1 MNSIEIV
8 IVLLLLFM
16 AVPDACRWFGRPA
29 LIYPAFVTFGLLLG
43 PLVQTEVET
52 MIQQAGEIGFL
63 LLLFEVGLEIDL
75 PRPRDLIR
83 AASYTARWVVVQ
95 YPIIVALARF
105 AGLPWLESFI
115 AAAAIT
121 GCSVGMAHTAW
132 KNYPGLSDNTRTFAL
147 RIMVLLEV
155 LAIVLLSVETTV
167 LDRGISW
174 FFTLKI
180 TGIGLVI
187 FLCSRISVPLA
198 KVLQIVLAKT
208 THWRLHFV
216 ALLVLAVCAIGER
229 LGLPGPKTAF
239 FLGLFMSRVEH
250 EGKHLEE
257 YLAPISKRFL
267 IPIFFVA
274 LGMQIPIGLLFS
286 RAALLAVAAAGL
298 VIVYREMIH
307 RRWLRSGGNAGT
319 YLLFCPNLTI
329 VALAAS
335 SMLKAHHPPEQAAWV
350 VLTGLFITTSAVLA
364 LPSPLRQLP
373 ESRSELGGPLIE
385 SPARK

>member
-16 AVPDACRWFGRPA
+16 AVPDACRWLGRPA

-43 PLVQTEVET
+43 PIVQKEVQT

-83 AASYTARWVVVQ
+83 AASYSARWVLVQ
-95 YPIIVALARF
+95 YPVIVALARF
-105 AGLPWLESFI
+105 AGLPWLESFL

-132 KNYPGLSDNTRTFAL
+132 QNYPGLSDNTRTFTL

-167 LDRGISW
+167 LDGGISW
-174 FFTLKI
+174 LFIFKI
-180 TGIGLVI
+180 TGIALVV
-187 FLCSRISVPLA
+187 FLCSRIAVPLA
-198 KVLQIVLAKT
+198 KVLQTVLAKT

-216 ALLVLAVCAIGER
+216 ALLVLAVCAVGER

-239 FLGLFMSRVEH
+239 FLGLFMSRVVH
-250 EGKHLEE
+250 EGKNLEE

-286 RAALLAVAAAGL
+286 QVAVLAAGAAALTIA
-298 VIVYREMIH
+298 YREMIH
-307 RRWLRSGGNAGT
+307 RRWLHSGGNPGT

-335 SMLKAHHPPEQAAWV
+335 SMLKSHGSPEQAAWV
-350 VLTGLFITTSAVLA
+350 VITGLFITTAAVLA
-364 LPSPLRQLP
+364 LPRPLPQTNASDP
-373 ESRSELGGPLIE
+373 ELGGPLTE
-385 SPARK
+385 TSARK